1 MAHDL
6 TRFLELA
13 KNLGADEAKIIDPV
27 TIKTAAWVR
36 LKCMYGCS
44 SRRGRCCPPHT
55 PTPGETQEIIDCYEQ
70 AMLIHCRQGVH
81 PTKIVV
87 QLEREMFLAGYYKAF
102 GLGYG
107 VCELCRPYAKEKC
120 AYPGGENCAHPAAAR
135 PSMEACGIDVF
146 ATVRANGF
154 PIDVLPDWETEG
166 NYYGLLLIE

>member
-55 PTPGETQEIIDCYEQ
+55 PP
-70 AMLIHCRQGVH
+70 
-81 PTKIVV
+81 
-87 QLEREMFLAGYYKAF
+87 LASIYRHRY
-102 GLGYG
+102 
-107 VCELCRPYAKEKC
+107 
-120 AYPGGENCAHPAAAR
+120 
-135 PSMEACGIDVF
+135 
-146 ATVRANGF
+146 
-154 PIDVLPDWETEG
+154 
-166 NYYGLLLIE
+166 